1 MNATLEFILLTQSP
15 ALFLAA
21 IVLLTLSMTNQGAH
35 QNGWL
40 CGGLLC
46 STLGIWLNI
55 WFQRK
60 ERKKEQ

>member
-1 MNATLEFILLTQSP
+1 MKYVWIAIRLLL
-15 ALFLAA
+15 AVAA
-21 IVLLTLSMTNQGAH
+21 IVLLVLSMTNAGE
-35 QNGWL
+35 NRNWL
-40 CGGLLC
+40 LSGGLLC

>member
-1 MNATLEFILLTQSP
+1 MKYAWILLRLLLP
-15 ALFLAA
+15 VAA

-60 ERKKEQ
+60 ERKREQ